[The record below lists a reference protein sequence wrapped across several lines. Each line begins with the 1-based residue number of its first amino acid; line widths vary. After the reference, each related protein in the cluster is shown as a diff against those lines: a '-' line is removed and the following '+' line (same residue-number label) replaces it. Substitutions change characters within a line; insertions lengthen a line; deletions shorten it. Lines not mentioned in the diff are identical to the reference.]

1 MTILFA
7 QTLMIMQLELL
18 LQLVLILDPLLW
30 FVEVMAMM
38 MKNQGMNFL
47 GVSSQVDKGIEN
59 NIKNK
64 N

>member
-7 QTLMIMQLELL
+7 QTLMIIQQELL

-38 MKNQGMNFL
+38 MRN
-47 GVSSQVDKGIEN
+47 
-59 NIKNK
+59 
-64 N
+64 